1 MQLSLPN
8 LNHFNMT
15 TRRPR
20 RSSFSEPI
28 TKQLTWDIDLKP
40 VCVEGSILPDY
51 QSIVRNDNGQVL
63 SLTKKTYHP
72 ASNEKFAEVI
82 GRIHEFTGFDVEG
95 YSVFHGGRKVLAFLK
110 NNEKMRV
117 GDFDSS
123 NYMVIGNSFDRSTGF
138 FTGISS
144 VVIRCTNQFSRI
156 QTTQTI
162 RHNKQI
168 NMKLDELVRFYK
180 DYIKQEQQLKE
191 VFEIWNQNL
200 IDKHTVQ
207 AFADHVLEIPNVNVS
222 TVKKNHRLSLFDS
235 INTEMAAMGNTAYGL
250 FNGLTHYTSHVVK
263 SSSKMFGNAL
273 GHSYRLNERG
283 FRFLEKSVR

>member
-1 MQLSLPN
+1 
-8 LNHFNMT
+8 MT
-15 TRRPR
+15 ISRPR
-20 RSSFSEPI
+20 RSPFAEAV
-28 TKQLTWDIDLKP
+28 TKQLSWDIDLKP
-40 VCVEGSILPDY
+40 VIVEGNTLPDY
-51 QSIVRNDNGQVL
+51 QSIVRNDSGQVL

-72 ASNEKFAEVI
+72 ASNEKFVEVI

-117 GDFDSS
+117 GDFDSN

-156 QTTQTI
+156 QTTQSI
-162 RHNKQI
+162 RHNRQI
-168 NMKLDELVRFYK
+168 NMKLDELVCFYK
-180 DYIKQEQQLKE
+180 DYMRQEQQLKE

-200 IDKHTVQ
+200 IDKHTVE
-207 AFADHVLEIPNVNVS
+207 AFADHVLEIPNENVS

-235 INTEMAAMGNTAYGL
+235 INTETTAMGNTAYGL
-250 FNGLTHYTSHVVK
+250 FNGLTHYTSHVMK
-263 SSSKMFGNAL
+263 SSSKMFGNTL
-273 GHSYRLNERG
+273 GHSYRLNQRG
-283 FRFLEKSVR
+283 FQFLEKSVS